1 MELFG
6 DPKTNQKGLPIL
18 KIGEFGKVKG
28 GKRLPKGESYADHCH
43 NDITTAGVI
52 APFVRFQAGDHS
64 KRISHKVFLF

>member
-28 GKRLPKGESYADHCH
+28 GKRLPKGESYADH
-43 NDITTAGVI
+43 TTNH
-52 APFVRFQAGDHS
+52 P
-64 KRISHKVFLF
+64 